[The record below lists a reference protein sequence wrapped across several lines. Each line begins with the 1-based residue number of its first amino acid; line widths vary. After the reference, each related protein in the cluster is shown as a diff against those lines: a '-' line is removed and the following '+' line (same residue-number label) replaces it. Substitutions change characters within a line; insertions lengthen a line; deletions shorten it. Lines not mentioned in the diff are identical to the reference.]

1 LDESSEV
8 RGAPLPSWG
17 RPHSRRSDRGVTPSR
32 RRTQL
37 GRVLAVGDAVVIAV
51 ASGLAYAARELAGR
65 ATAVQE
71 FANEVPVAL
80 AVIPMWLALFYLAGA
95 YRPEYLNAGG
105 DSFRR
110 FVAGVSG
117 GVLALGF
124 ISFLF
129 NLQLARLF
137 VLFLSVAV
145 FVGGGLLRLQLRRSL
160 QLRQARGE
168 LLQRALVAG
177 TDADA
182 RQLVDALRSSNDSSY
197 RVVGYLDE
205 TLDFG
210 QAIEDI
216 PVVAR
221 PVDVLR
227 ACAEHEAGVV
237 IASPAGLSPG
247 TLRDLTIALE
257 GTEVD
262 LAVAPSLVQVVTR
275 RMTIET
281 VGGVPILHVDQI
293 RLTRGKA
300 LLKRSLDVAVAAAL
314 LMISLPVWLLVALA
328 IRLDTPGPVLFRQ
341 ERIGRDGQPFTMLK
355 LRTMVADAEKR
366 LPELNH
372 LNEAEGHFFKISR
385 DPRVTRVGCT
395 LRRWSIDELPQLL
408 NVLRGEM
415 SMVGPRPPLPH
426 EVAAY
431 DAWHLRRLR
440 VRPGVTGVWQV
451 SGRSDVPFD
460 QAVRLDLF
468 YIENWSL
475 GYDLYLLG
483 RTFGAVLSRRGAW

>member
-1 LDESSEV
+1 V
-8 RGAPLPSWG
+8 RGQSRPARPQSESPLRS
-17 RPHSRRSDRGVTPSR
+17 PHRRSEHLTPTR
-32 RRTQL
+32 RRAQL
-37 GRVLAVGDAVVIAV
+37 GRVLAVGDAFIIAI
-51 ASGLAYAARELAGR
+51 ASGFAYLAREGIGR
-65 ATAVQE
+65 ATAVTE
-71 FANEVPVAL
+71 FANEVPAAL
-80 AVIPMWLALFYLAGA
+80 AVIPMWLALFYVAGA

-105 DSFRR
+105 DAFRR
-110 FVAGVSG
+110 FVAGVMG
-117 GVLALGF
+117 GVFALGF
-124 ISFLF
+124 VSFLF

-137 VLFLSVAV
+137 VLFLAIAV
-145 FVGGGLLRLQLRRSL
+145 FVGGGLLRLALRRSL
-160 QLRQARGE
+160 QRHHARGE

-177 TDADA
+177 TDGDA
-182 RQLVDALRSSNDSSY
+182 RQLVDALRSSDDSSY

-205 TLDFG
+205 TLDLEQDVDG
-210 QAIEDI
+210 I

-221 PVDVLR
+221 PADVLR
-227 ACAEHEAGVV
+227 ACAEHDAGVV
-237 IASPAGLSPG
+237 IASPAGVSPG

-257 GTEVD
+257 GSDVD

-300 LLKRSLDVAVAAAL
+300 LLKRSLDLAVAAGVL
-314 LMISLPVWLLVALA
+314 VITLPVWLVVALA
-328 IRLDTPGPVLFRQ
+328 IRMDSRGPVLFRQ
-341 ERIGRDGQPFTMLK
+341 ERVGRDGQPFKMLK
-355 LRTMVADAEKR
+355 FRTMVADAEER
-366 LPELNH
+366 LPDVSH
-372 LNEAEGHFFKISR
+372 LNEAEGHFFKIAD
-385 DPRVTRVGCT
+385 DPRVTRVGRT

-415 SMVGPRPPLPH
+415 AMVGPRPPLPN

-460 QAVRLDLF
+460 EAVRLDLF

-483 RTFGAVLSRRGAW
+483 RTFGAVLSRRGAR

>member
-1 LDESSEV
+1 V
-8 RGAPLPSWG
+8 RGHG
-17 RPHSRRSDRGVTPSR
+17 RPTHPQSQSQIRSPHRRSGQLTPTR
-32 RRTQL
+32 RRVQL
-37 GRVLAVGDAVVIAV
+37 GRFLAVGDAFIIAT
-51 ASGLAYAARELAGR
+51 ASGLAYIAREALGR
-65 ATAVQE
+65 ATTVRE

-80 AVIPMWLALFYLAGA
+80 AVIPMWLVLFYLAGA

-105 DSFRR
+105 DAFRR
-110 FVAGVSG
+110 FAAGVAG
-117 GVLALGF
+117 GVFALGF
-124 ISFLF
+124 VSFLF
-129 NLQLARLF
+129 NLQLSRLF
-137 VLFLSVAV
+137 VLFLAIAV
-145 FVGGGLLRLQLRRSL
+145 FVGGGLLRLALRRSL
-160 QLRQARGE
+160 QRRHARGE

-177 TDADA
+177 TDVDA
-182 RQLVDALRSSNDSSY
+182 RQLVDALRASDDSSY
-197 RVVGYLDE
+197 YVVGYLDE
-205 TLDFG
+205 TLRLEQDIDG
-210 QAIEDI
+210 I

-221 PVDVLR
+221 PADVLS
-227 ACAEHEAGVV
+227 ACARHEAGVV
-237 IASPAGLSPG
+237 IASPAGVSPG

-257 GTEVD
+257 GSDVD

-300 LLKRSLDVAVAAAL
+300 VLKRSLDVVVAAG
-314 LMISLPVWLLVALA
+314 LLVLTLPAWLVAALA
-328 IRLDTPGPVLFRQ
+328 ITLDSRGTVLFRQ
-341 ERIGRDGQPFTMLK
+341 VRVGKDGQPFRMLK
-355 LRTMVADAEKR
+355 FRTMVTDAEER
-366 LPELNH
+366 LRELTH
-372 LNEAEGHFFKISR
+372 LNEAEGHFFKIAD
-385 DPRVTRVGCT
+385 DPRVTRIGRT

-460 QAVRLDLF
+460 EAVRLDLF

-483 RTFGAVLSRRGAW
+483 RTLGAVLGRRGAR